1 MTGRTSLSEK
11 GRLWSKVVYIY
22 FCFFSMAAAELLS
35 GNIIYGA
42 ALYFSFAA
50 LFHVWRFSVKTPQ
63 IGRGMRGMVI
73 TVKLFFILAIIYILF
88 IYPVLYPRMSM
99 AYTAVL
105 IALLFIALETD
116 MFVLR
121 RRAGKAH
128 LSQRDI
134 AVTSGTVG
142 LIFTVIAGLIAL
154 PAGPGVFG
162 FVLGSMTIGMT
173 LAVFR
178 QTKYAVYAAEYNR
191 PSAGIRSVR
200 QIRSARLYDGMVISS
215 GAALNIFAFTYIL
228 YFIFLRE
235 RSSVFGLFV
244 TFCGVALVLSAV
256 HLGAAPFG
264 RSPLIKKIGKNAA
277 FVLGT
282 GIAIF
287 TIYLFADSWHLGGF
301 SIAVQTVLLLIG
313 LTLQMT
319 AAYGLEE
326 DVFLAVKLYDEDADP
341 AAFRQRSNRLDVWT
355 SVLSEAV
362 FAIVL
367 IILISDPMLYMMDAA
382 QLIEYAPIVGSSV
395 IAIPTVLLFIS
406 LFYSI
411 KQPLT
416 KKFGRRLWTYERL
429 KKQGGE
435 NPDMKN
441 RLTAVLISK
450 YKKRIGV
457 HIIRAFLKPIMSHK
471 VEGQEHVADL
481 PGIFVFNH
489 RELYGPVAAIVFL
502 PYDVRPWI
510 FSKMID
516 KDEIYTHIYD
526 GTFSRIHWLPK
537 WLRRWI
543 PKVVSPV
550 VIWALR
556 SFDPIPV
563 YRGATTGVIKTF
575 SLSIACLNAGDSIL
589 LFPENPEDT
598 YEEQVSAFHRGFA
611 NLGRLYYKRTGN
623 KLSFYPVYAS
633 KRHHVLRIGEGVR
646 YNPKGGKYEKDRI
659 VETLEMRMKA
669 LQRKDDIIP

>member
-1 MTGRTSLSEK
+1 MTGRALQSEK
-11 GRLWSKVVYIY
+11 GRLWGKVVYIY
-22 FCFFSMAAAELLS
+22 LCFFSMAVAELLS

-42 ALYFSFAA
+42 ALYFSLAA
-50 LFHVWRFSVKTPQ
+50 LFHVWRFSARTPEV
-63 IGRGMRGMVI
+63 GCAMRGMAI
-73 TVKLFFILAIIYILF
+73 AAKLFFILALIYLLFVYPILF
-88 IYPVLYPRMSM
+88 PCLTTVN
-99 AYTAVL
+99 TAVL
-105 IALLFIALETD
+105 IALPVIALETD

-121 RRAGKAH
+121 RRAQKMH
-128 LSQRDI
+128 LSRCDI
-134 AVTSGTVG
+134 AVTSGTVA
-142 LIFTVIAGLIAL
+142 LIFTVIAGLVAL
-154 PAGPGVFG
+154 PAGPNVFG
-162 FVLGSMTIGMT
+162 FVLGGTAIGMA
-173 LAVFR
+173 LSFFR
-178 QTKYAVYAAEYNR
+178 QTNYLVYTAEYR
-191 PSAGIRSVR
+191 RSFAVMKDVR

-228 YFIFLRE
+228 YFIFLRD

-244 TFCGVALVLSAV
+244 TFCGLALVLSAV
-256 HLGAAPFG
+256 YLGT
-264 RSPLIKKIGKNAA
+264 SPVGQSSLFKKIGKNTV

-282 GIAIF
+282 AIAIF
-287 TIYLFADSWHLGGF
+287 SIYLFADSWYLGGF
-301 SIAVQTVLLLIG
+301 SIAIQTVLLLIG

-319 AAYGLEE
+319 AAYRLEE
-326 DVFLAVKLYDEDADP
+326 DVFLVVKLYDEDADP
-341 AAFRQRSNRLDVWT
+341 AAFRQRSDWLGVWT

-362 FAIVL
+362 FTIVL
-367 IILISDPMLYMMDAA
+367 VILISDPMLYMMDAA

-395 IAIPTVLLFIS
+395 IAIPTMLLFVS
-406 LFYSI
+406 LFYSA

-416 KKFGRRLWTYERL
+416 KKFGRRLWAYERL
-429 KKQGGE
+429 KKRGE
-435 NPDMKN
+435 DNPDMKK

-457 HIIRAFLKPIMSHK
+457 HIIRMFLKPIMSNK

-489 RELYGPVAAIVFL
+489 RELYGPIAAIVFL

-516 KDEIYTHIYD
+516 KDEIYEHIYE
-526 GTFSRIHWLPK
+526 GTFCHIRWMPK

-543 PKVVSPV
+543 PKVISPV
-550 VIWALR
+550 VVWALR

-563 YRGATTGVIKTF
+563 YRGATANVIKTF
-575 SLSIACLNAGDSIL
+575 SLSITCLNAGDSIL

-598 YEEQVSAFHRGFA
+598 YEEQVSAFYRGFA

-646 YNPKGGKYEKDRI
+646 YNPKGGKQEKDRI
-659 VETLEMRMKA
+659 VETLEMRMRA
-669 LQRKDDIIP
+669 LQSKDDISP